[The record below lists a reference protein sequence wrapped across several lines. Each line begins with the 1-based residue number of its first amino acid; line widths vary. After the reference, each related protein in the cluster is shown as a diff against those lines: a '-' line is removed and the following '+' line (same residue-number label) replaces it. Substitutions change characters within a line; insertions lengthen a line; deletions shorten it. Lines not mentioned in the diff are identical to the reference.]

1 MAAAGRAFAADFLA
15 HAGAL
20 ALTGE
25 FEAHL
30 TVPAG
35 SDLDAFAAAC
45 RELGVG
51 CIAIELATG
60 AHAAQPMTASR
71 HRGALAGVLG
81 EVDALHAALVAR
93 GFAIA
98 RVKLEAA
105 AAIVDAPPAGGGY
118 FEFHVEVA
126 TEASDPMVLARVAA
140 GHRAHVSRNARRAGH
155 RFVTLRVYAMPRTA
169 AEARL
174 DALVAALTDAGH
186 AVTGCTREYALYDSR
201 AELDAGWLDPP

>member
-1 MAAAGRAFAADFLA
+1 MAGRAFAAEFVTRA
-15 HAGAL
+15 AAL
-20 ALTGE
+20 ALAGE

-30 TVPAG
+30 TLAAG
-35 SDLDAFAAAC
+35 SDVDAFAAAC

-51 CIAIELATG
+51 CIAIELAAG

-93 GFAIA
+93 GFAVA

-105 AAIVDAPPAGGGY
+105 AAVIDAPPVSGGY

-126 TEASDPMVLARVAA
+126 TDGGGLDALAGVAA
-140 GHRAHVSRNARRAGH
+140 GHGAHLSRNARRAGH
-155 RFVTLRVYAMPRTA
+155 RFVTLRVYGAPRATA
-169 AEARL
+169 EVRL
-174 DALVAALTDAGH
+174 DALVAAVTAAGH
-186 AVTGCTREYALYDSR
+186 AVTGCTREFTLYDSR